1 MPRLSTIIPH
11 RGNTLALENTILSVL
26 ENQTDDCEVILVH
39 DGSYSDPYNLSDE
52 LLIIEE
58 QTDNPVTLLNVG
70 LMAACSPTICVLT
83 PGATLQDGSWITAVK
98 QINSSRGVGAV
109 AVETL
114 CGSASAF
121 GITAKATKDSSYMQR
136 GTVDQKRQSAVAG
149 PSLMAGFYDRKTLL
163 ALDGWNE
170 QLSWE
175 NADIEMALLLNHLGI
190 HCELAPVQ
198 VNLDHT
204 SNRCQTNTIVKQL
217 AEVSVAY
224 GVSGSG
230 TSTAMTDLL
239 RGCLTG
245 HISAAVAWSTG
256 IMSAARG
263 VKPIQ
268 DRIENA
274 KHNYAQLVE
283 QRQASLERVERRAA
297 A

>member
-83 PGATLQDGSWITAVK
+83 PGATLQNGTWITAAK
-98 QINSSRGVGAV
+98 QINSARGVGSV

-114 CGSASAF
+114 CGSNSTF
-121 GITAKATKDSSYMQR
+121 GISAKATKDSSYLQR
-136 GTVDQKRQSAVAG
+136 GTVDQKRQAAVAG
-149 PSLMAGFYDRKTLL
+149 PSLTAGFYDRKTLL

-175 NADIEMALLLNHLGI
+175 NADIEMALLMDRLGI

-198 VNLDHT
+198 INLDQT
-204 SNRCQTNTIVKQL
+204 AVRCQTNAIVKQL

-230 TSTAMTDLL
+230 ASTAMTDLL

-245 HISAAVAWSTG
+245 QISAAVAWSTG
-256 IMSAARG
+256 IMGAARG

-283 QRQASLERVERRAA
+283 QRQASLERVDRRAA